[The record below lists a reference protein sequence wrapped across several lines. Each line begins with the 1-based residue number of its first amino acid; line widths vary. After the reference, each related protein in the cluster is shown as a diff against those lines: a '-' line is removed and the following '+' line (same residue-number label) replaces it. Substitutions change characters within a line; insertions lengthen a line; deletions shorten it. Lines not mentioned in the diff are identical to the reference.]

1 MKNISLDEISL
12 KNCLRLMM
20 EGTDY
25 KTFKQVAE
33 ALGIPKS
40 TFQSALDNDYLRVRD
55 FLKIADL
62 LGYTIKL
69 EKKES
74 RSSTN

>member
-1 MKNISLDEISL
+1 MKNISLDEVSL
-12 KNCLRLMM
+12 KNSIRLMM

-25 KTFKQVAE
+25 KTFKEVAE
-33 ALGIPKS
+33 ALEISKS

-55 FLKIADL
+55 LLKIADL

-74 RSSTN
+74 HSSTN